1 MTLWHKL
8 TQCASREYPVSMSGR
23 TTINVS
29 LTPYLEQFVSSRVA
43 SGLYQSASEVIREGL
58 RLLQEKETAK
68 AATMGEFRQKIAVGL
83 EQARRGELLDG
94 EEVFRELKKRK
105 LRTR

>member
-1 MTLWHKL
+1 M
-8 TQCASREYPVSMSGR
+8 AGR

-29 LTPYLEQFVSSRVA
+29 LTPYLEQFVNSRVT

-58 RLLQEKETAK
+58 RLLREKQAGK
-68 AATMGEFRQKIAVGL
+68 AATLGVLRKKIAVGL

-94 EEVFRELKKRK
+94 EEVFRELGKRN
-105 LRTR
+105 RRAR